1 MAQAMA
7 TIKQQVVQSRGMY
20 HGLPVHGDEH
30 KGLTA
35 IVTGANGISGQ
46 HMVRVLAQSPSRWS
60 KIYCLSRRPPAGT
73 QLPVNATHI
82 SVDFLSKP
90 EVIAAVL
97 RQHGITHADHVFFF
111 SYIQVAPVPD
121 RGLWSNA
128 EQMCIKNMELLSN
141 FLTALTQVAIVPRRV
156 LLQTGA
162 KQYGVH
168 LGPAKVPA
176 EETDPRVLLEPN
188 FYYPQEDYLLRWCA
202 AAGVGWNV
210 VRPSYI
216 LGAVQDAAMN
226 LIFPLAVYAA
236 VAKKMGRKIE
246 FPGDMEAWETLQ
258 DQSSATLNG
267 YLEEWAVLTE
277 DAKDQAFN
285 ATDGSHFTWSQF
297 WPRLAKVFGVEW
309 EGPVLDPKQYKVIK
323 RLREETPRGYGLQT
337 DIRRRFSIVEWAKRP
352 DVQKAWEELA
362 REHDLLNKE
371 LTDADRVFGF
381 LQGALENAVR
391 VNLSMDKARR
401 FGFFGTVSSS
411 DCMLEV
417 IQDFVN
423 LKMIPSVQVLDFAA
437 KSAYGLL

>member
-1 MAQAMA
+1 
-7 TIKQQVVQSRGMY
+7 
-20 HGLPVHGDEH
+20 
-30 KGLTA
+30 
-35 IVTGANGISGQ
+35 
-46 HMVRVLAQSPSRWS
+46 
-60 KIYCLSRRPPAGT
+60 
-73 QLPVNATHI
+73 
-82 SVDFLSKP
+82 
-90 EVIAAVL
+90 
-97 RQHGITHADHVFFF
+97 
-111 SYIQVAPVPD
+111 
-121 RGLWSNA
+121 
-128 EQMCIKNMELLSN
+128 
-141 FLTALTQVAIVPRRV
+141 VPRRV

-188 FYYPQEDYLLRWCA
+188 FYYPQEDYLFRWCA

-323 RLREETPRGYGLQT
+323 RPREETPRGYGLQT

-437 KSAYGLL
+437 KSAYSLL